1 MVLYEIRRIRS
12 SLVNRTYSD
21 GVTISRSKTRRMFVM
36 AKMAVTNGASPFRPR
51 LRFGPMRA
59 RENSWGVSNLA
70 ERELARLKLTHP
82 IQRGEQIT
90 EAQPLQDMGQVE
102 LSDIDHTY

>member
-1 MVLYEIRRIRS
+1 
-12 SLVNRTYSD
+12 
-21 GVTISRSKTRRMFVM
+21 M
-36 AKMAVTNGASPFRPR
+36 AKMVVTNGASPFRPR

-90 EAQPLQDMGQVE
+90 EAQPLQDTGQVK
-102 LSDIDHTY
+102 LSDIDHTNFIYLLKLQFIRKAFLYYFVKSRS